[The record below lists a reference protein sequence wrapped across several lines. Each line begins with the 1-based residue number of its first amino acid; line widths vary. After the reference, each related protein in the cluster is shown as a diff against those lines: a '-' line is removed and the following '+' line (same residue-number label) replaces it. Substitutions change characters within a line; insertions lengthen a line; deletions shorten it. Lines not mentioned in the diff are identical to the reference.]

1 MSILSDSPETSQRSP
16 LYLLDP
22 ETKHEAHNNKAMQ
35 QITMSYFLPFSL

>member
-22 ETKHEAHNNKAMQ
+22 GTKREARNNEAMQ
-35 QITMSYFLPFSL
+35 QEKYHLTLNH